1 MLLEN
6 LIFLAHVVL
15 LMVLSPIISRI
26 FRLPTPVVEILLGSL
41 AVWLGIL
48 HEGNEVFKNL
58 AKIGFFYLMFLA
70 GLEIDI
76 QRFLHYRDR
85 FLKKAIL
92 YFICLYS
99 ISVIL
104 YIIFGLS
111 PVYIVAIP
119 IVSLGMIMA
128 LINQHGREHKW
139 LELSLIIG
147 VIGELISIGA
157 LVIFDGAITHGL
169 GWHFAKSILMLI
181 AVLFSSYFLYRLLKI
196 IFWWYPNLKRI
207 IMPHNDTMHQSLRFS
222 MALFFVLIATMQWLE
237 IDMVLGAFIAGIFI
251 SNFFAHKKELPHQLS
266 MFGFGFLVPLFFI
279 FVGTTLDLNLVFTTH
294 ILTHALW
301 IVIAMVGARM
311 ASSFAAYYSYL
322 GLRSTVL
329 FSLGDSMPLTF
340 LVAIATIAVKNGAI
354 GDEEYASFI
363 VAALMEGIVIMTLIQ
378 ILMYLFQRFDRK
390 NEEKL

>member
-1 MLLEN
+1 MEN

-15 LMVLSPIISRI
+15 LMVLSPIISRL
-26 FRLPTPVVEILLGSL
+26 FRIPTPVVEILLGSF
-41 AVWLGIL
+41 AVWIGFL
-48 HEGNEVFKNL
+48 HVGNEVFKSL
-58 AKIGFFYLMFLA
+58 AKIGFLYLMFLA

-99 ISVIL
+99 ISIIL
-104 YIIFGLS
+104 YIVFGLS

-128 LINQHGREHKW
+128 LINQHGRGHKW

-169 GWHFAKSILMLI
+169 GWHFFKSILILI
-181 AVLFSSYFLYRLLKI
+181 TVLFSSYFLYRLLKI
-196 IFWWYPNLKRI
+196 IFWWYPNLKRL
-207 IMPHNDTMHQSLRFS
+207 IMPNDDTMHQSLRFS
-222 MALFFVLIATMQWLE
+222 MALFFILLALMQWLE
-237 IDMVLGAFIAGIFI
+237 IDMALGAFMAGIFI
-251 SNFFAHKKELPHQLS
+251 ANFFAHKKELPHQLS
-266 MFGFGFLVPLFFI
+266 AFGFGLLVPFFFI
-279 FVGTTLDLNLVFTTH
+279 FVGTTLDLNLIFSAN
-294 ILTHALW
+294 ILTRALW
-301 IVIAMVGARM
+301 IVLAMVGARL

-322 GLRSTVL
+322 GLRSTIL
-329 FSLGDSMPLTF
+329 FSLGDSMPLLF
-340 LVAIATIAVKNGAI
+340 LVAIATISLKNGAI

-363 VAALMEGIVIMTLIQ
+363 VAALIEGIVIMTLIQ
-378 ILMYLFQRFDRK
+378 FLMFVFKRFDKK

>member
-1 MLLEN
+1 MEN

-15 LMVLSPIISRI
+15 LMVLSPIISRL
-26 FRLPTPVVEILLGSL
+26 FRIPTPVVEILLGSL
-41 AVWLGIL
+41 AVWLGLL
-48 HEGNEVFKNL
+48 HVGNDVFKNL

-92 YFICLYS
+92 YFICLYG
-99 ISVIL
+99 ISFIL
-104 YIIFGLS
+104 YIVCDLS

-169 GWHFAKSILMLI
+169 GWHFFKSILMLI
-181 AVLFSSYFLYRLLKI
+181 AVLISSYFLYRLLKI
-196 IFWWYPNLKRI
+196 LFWWYPNLKRI
-207 IMPHNDTMHQSLRFS
+207 IMPNNDTMHQSLRFS

-251 SNFFAHKKELPHQLS
+251 ANFFAHKKELPHQLS

-279 FVGTTLDLNLVFTTH
+279 FVGTTLNLNLVFSAT
-294 ILTHALW
+294 ILIHALW
-301 IVIAMVGARM
+301 IVLAMVGARM
-311 ASSFAAYYSYL
+311 VSSFAAYYSYL
-322 GLRSTVL
+322 GLRSTIL

-378 ILMYLFQRFDRK
+378 FLMFVFQRFDK
-390 NEEKL
+390 KSEEKN